1 LPSPQEDLLFKLKRR
16 GPFMASENSPLAGAS
31 AFQAFLDDGGD
42 EFDTVQ
48 AVDLGLHR

>member
-1 LPSPQEDLLFKLKRR
+1 
-16 GPFMASENSPLAGAS
+16 MVSENSPRAGAS

-48 AVDLGLHR
+48 AVDLDLHR